1 MNLILFES
9 ILFLVIF
16 LTICNWFQIRHFL
29 KLIVG
34 PKIKTE
40 TLKDDWINSVVKK
53 KTGLNLKEI
62 TLFKDQKM
70 YGMMTGLG
78 PWIMPR
84 MILSEGLYKN
94 LNKDELEWVILHE
107 AGHCVLLHNLQSMII
122 ELVFLSTGLY
132 LILTNNINP
141 FLIPFLSLVL
151 SIISIQV
158 IRRMTE
164 YTADMYSISRVDNP
178 QGVITAQDKFRK
190 NYKGSIFSNE
200 KSIVRFLFHWNIY
213 PSQRIEMARKVIKL
227 KNEK

>member
-1 MNLILFES
+1 MSYIIFV
-9 ILFLVIF
+9 VIF
-16 LTICNWFQIRHFL
+16 LFICNYFQILHFA

-40 TLKDDWINSVVKK
+40 ILKDDWINSVVKK
-53 KTGLNLKEI
+53 KTGLNLKDI
-62 TLFKDQKM
+62 TLFKDEKM

-107 AGHCVLLHNLQSMII
+107 AGHCVLLHNLQSMVI
-122 ELVFLSTGLY
+122 ELVFLGTGFY
-132 LILTNNINP
+132 LISTTNINLLFVP
-141 FLIPFLSLVL
+141 ILSLIL
-151 SIISIQV
+151 SIVSIQF
-158 IRRMTE
+158 IRKMTE

-213 PSQRIEMARKVIKL
+213 PSQRIEMARKVMKS
-227 KNEK
+227 K

>member
-1 MNLILFES
+1 MSYLIYVIIFLFTCNYFQ
-9 ILFLVIF
+9 ILHFAKLVI
-16 LTICNWFQIRHFL
+16 
-29 KLIVG
+29 G

-40 TLKDDWINSVVKK
+40 ILKDDWINSVVKK
-53 KTGLNLKEI
+53 KAGLNLKDI
-62 TLFKDQKM
+62 TLFKDEKM

-78 PWIMPR
+78 PLIMPR

-107 AGHCVLLHNLQSMII
+107 AGHCVLLHNLQSLII
-122 ELVFLSTGLY
+122 ELIFLGTGLY
-132 LILTNNINP
+132 LISTRNINL
-141 FLIPFLSLVL
+141 FMIAVLSLVL

-178 QGVITAQDKFRK
+178 NGVITAQDKFRK
-190 NYKGSIFSNE
+190 GYKGSIFSNE
-200 KSIVRFLFHWNIY
+200 KSIIRFLFHWNIY
-213 PSQRIEMARKVIKL
+213 PSQRIKMAKKMIKL

>member
-1 MNLILFES
+1 MSYLIFVIIFLFICNYFQ
-9 ILFLVIF
+9 ILHFVKLVI
-16 LTICNWFQIRHFL
+16 
-29 KLIVG
+29 G

-40 TLKDDWINSVVKK
+40 ILKDDWINSVVKK
-53 KTGLNLKEI
+53 KAGLNLKDI
-62 TLFKDQKM
+62 TLFKDEKM

-78 PWIMPR
+78 PWIIPR

-107 AGHCVLLHNLQSMII
+107 AGHCVLLHNLKSMII
-122 ELVFLSTGLY
+122 ELVFLATGLY
-132 LILTNNINP
+132 LISTQNINL
-141 FLIPFLSLVL
+141 FIIPFLSLTL

-178 QGVITAQDKFRK
+178 NGVITAQEKFRE

-213 PSQRIEMARKVIKL
+213 PSQRIKMARKTMESK
-227 KNEK
+227 

>member
-1 MNLILFES
+1 MSYIIFA
-9 ILFLVIF
+9 IIF
-16 LTICNWFQIRHFL
+16 LFICNYFQILHFA

-53 KTGLNLKEI
+53 KAGLNLKDI
-62 TLFKDQKM
+62 TLFKDEKM

-78 PWIMPR
+78 PWMMPR

-94 LNKDELEWVILHE
+94 LNNDELEWVILHE
-107 AGHCVLLHNLQSMII
+107 AGHCVLLHNIQSLII
-122 ELVFLSTGLY
+122 ELIFLGTGLY
-132 LILTNNINP
+132 LISTQNINL
-141 FLIPFLSLVL
+141 FIIPILSLIF
-151 SIISIQV
+151 SIFAIQV

-178 QGVITAQDKFRK
+178 NGVITAQEKFRK

-213 PSQRIEMARKVIKL
+213 PSQRIEMAKFKKAIK
-227 KNEK
+227 

>member
-1 MNLILFES
+1 MNLIIFES
-9 ILFLVIF
+9 ILFSVIF
-16 LTICNWFQIRHFL
+16 LTICNWFQIQHFL
-29 KLIVG
+29 KLIIG
-34 PKIKTE
+34 PKIKTKI
-40 TLKDDWINSVVKK
+40 LKDDWINSVVKK
-53 KTGLNLKEI
+53 KTGLNLKDI

-78 PWIMPR
+78 PWVMPR

-132 LILTNNINP
+132 LITRQNINL
-141 FLIPFLSLVL
+141 FLIPILSLAL
-151 SIISIQV
+151 SIITIQV

-178 QGVITAQDKFRK
+178 HGVITAQDKFRK
-190 NYKGSIFSNE
+190 NYNGSIFSNE

-213 PSQRIEMARKVIKL
+213 PSQRIKIARRIIESKL
-227 KNEK
+227 K

>member
-1 MNLILFES
+1 MIYLIFVIIFLF
-9 ILFLVIF
+9 ICNYFQIIHFTKLVI
-16 LTICNWFQIRHFL
+16 
-29 KLIVG
+29 G

-40 TLKDDWINSVVKK
+40 ILKDDWINSVVKR
-53 KTGLNLKEI
+53 KTGLNLKDI
-62 TLFKDQKM
+62 TLFKDRKM

-107 AGHCVLLHNLQSMII
+107 VGHCVLLHNLQSLII
-122 ELVFLSTGLY
+122 ELVFLGTGLY
-132 LILTNNINP
+132 LISTLYIN
-141 FLIPFLSLVL
+141 LLMIPVLSLVL
-151 SIISIQV
+151 SIVSIQA

-213 PSQRIEMARKVIKL
+213 PSQRIEMARARL
-227 KNEK
+227 K

>member
-1 MNLILFES
+1 MSYIIFVIIFLFICNYFQILHFAK
-9 ILFLVIF
+9 LVI
-16 LTICNWFQIRHFL
+16 
-29 KLIVG
+29 G

-40 TLKDDWINSVVKK
+40 ILKDDWINSVAKK
-53 KTGLNLKEI
+53 KAGLNLKDI

-107 AGHCVLLHNLQSMII
+107 AGHCVLLHNLQSLII
-122 ELVFLSTGLY
+122 ELIFLTSGLY
-132 LILTNNINP
+132 LISTQNINL
-141 FLIPFLSLVL
+141 FLIPVLSLVL
-151 SIISIQV
+151 SIITIQI
-158 IRRMTE
+158 IRRLTE

-178 QGVITAQDKFRK
+178 NGVITAQDKFRK

-213 PSQRIEMARKVIKL
+213 PSQRIEMAKKVIKF

>member
-1 MNLILFES
+1 MSYIVFV
-9 ILFLVIF
+9 IIF
-16 LTICNWFQIRHFL
+16 LFICNYFQILHFA

-40 TLKDDWINSVVKK
+40 ILKDDWINSVVKK
-53 KTGLNLKEI
+53 KTGLNLKDI
-62 TLFKDQKM
+62 TLFKDPKM

-94 LNKDELEWVILHE
+94 LNKDELEWLILHE

-122 ELVFLSTGLY
+122 ELVFLSIGLY
-132 LILTNNINP
+132 LISTNNIDL
-141 FLIPFLSLVL
+141 FLIPILSLVL
-151 SIISIQV
+151 SIISIQI
-158 IRRMTE
+158 IRLMTE
-164 YTADMYSISRVDNP
+164 YTADIYSISRLDNP
-178 QGVITAQDKFRK
+178 KGVITAQDKFRK

-213 PSQRIEMARKVIKL
+213 PSQRIKMARKVIEL
-227 KNEK
+227 KYIKK